1 MKVAA
6 FSCGWNYTSA
16 RFRVRQFIPDLAE
29 DDIEVREYIAPIYK
43 HHEPRWHNPV
53 WMGAVRIA
61 RPVALMPSVIASH
74 RHDASWIQK
83 EMIWGRDSLE
93 RFTKGPRFLDVDDAI
108 WAETD
113 RSEATMASLASRVDV
128 VLAGNERIAE
138 WFSAHAR
145 DVRILYTAVDVDLFA
160 PLPAAQVKDRP
171 FTVVWTG
178 QKVTLQHLQLAEPA
192 LAEFMTRHPDVRFQ
206 SISDVRPQLTRLP
219 EDRVTWYPWSPGV
232 EVARLQDADVGI
244 MPLIDNENGRAKC
257 AFKMLQYMGCA
268 IPSIV
273 TPIGLNRDV
282 LAMGDVGLGAS
293 NTAEWVTALEE
304 LYRDRDRAHAMGA
317 EGRRIAIEKFARPVI
332 ARDIAV
338 IFKEVVGE

>member
-1 MKVAA
+1 VRVAA

-16 RFRVRQFIPDLAE
+16 RFRVRQFIPDLGRE
-29 DDIEVREYIAPIYK
+29 DIAVREYIAPIYK
-43 HHEPRWHNPV
+43 HHEPRSYNPV
-53 WMGAVRIA
+53 WLGAVRVA
-61 RPVALMPSVIASH
+61 RPLALMPSVIASH

-113 RSEATMASLASRVDV
+113 RSETNMARLAGRVDM

-138 WFSAHAR
+138 WFSPHAR
-145 DVRILYTAVDVDLFA
+145 DVRIVYTAIDVDLFKPA
-160 PLPAAQVKDRP
+160 PEGSLPDRP
-171 FTVVWTG
+171 FTIVWTG

-206 SISDVRPQLTRLP
+206 SISDVPPNLALLP
-219 EDRVTWYPWSPGV
+219 AERVTWHPWSPEV
-232 EVARLQDADVGI
+232 EVTRLQDADVGI

-268 IPSIV
+268 IPSVV
-273 TPIGLNRDV
+273 TPIGLNADL
-282 LAMGDVGLGAS
+282 LAAGEVGLGA
-293 NTAEWVTALEE
+293 NDTTEWVNALEA
-304 LYRDRDRAHAMGA
+304 LYNDRDAARAMGE
-317 EGRRIAIEKFARPVI
+317 EGRRIAVEKFARPII
-332 ARDIAV
+332 AREIAT
-338 IFKEVVGE
+338 IFREVVGG